1 MATVH
6 EINFDEYIQLDDVY
20 FVKPC
25 ENARERFD
33 LFELK
38 EASNAERY
46 PDGKMDDV
54 AHGLTLEGCIERV
67 CHMRAQEDNTEL
79 EGYLNKLREVNKEI
93 RETLIDYCK

>member
-25 ENARERFD
+25 ENARDRFD

-38 EASNAERY
+38 EASNVERY

-54 AHGLTLEGCIERV
+54 AT
-67 CHMRAQEDNTEL
+67 A
-79 EGYLNKLREVNKEI
+79 
-93 RETLIDYCK
+93 